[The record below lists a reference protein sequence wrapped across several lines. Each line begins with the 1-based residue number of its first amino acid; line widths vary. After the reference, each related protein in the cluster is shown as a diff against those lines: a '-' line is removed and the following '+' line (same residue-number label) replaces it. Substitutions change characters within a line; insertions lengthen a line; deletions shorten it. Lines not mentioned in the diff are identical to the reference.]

1 VHIRFFQTLSPLSPI
16 LTDFYSDHTNHYLL
30 ITQEPLLCCV
40 ILTISSRYHNLPGVG
55 GVSRGYLIHERLWH
69 HCQHI
74 ILRIVLGQEK
84 ISKAKTRKPGT
95 IEALLLLT
103 EWNPR
108 SLYFPPPNDGW
119 DSDLLFSA
127 VDKRDEVHHNTE
139 ESSRGRWLE
148 DVINPAKRSD
158 RMSWMLVGCALSLAQ
173 ELGIFDD
180 RDKDTNKDWSV
191 YPPGE
196 ERRVEQRHRLRRLL
210 YLYIEQLSS
219 RLGCESI
226 IPQSLSHKLSVVSP
240 STTSVYRSTDN
251 WLPFM
256 SAWIALTKL
265 VKSVSD
271 MLFHSPSFTNHLLH
285 SGRYINLIEHFQP
298 LLSTW
303 KVNHLDLSGRLL
315 FPTFIL
321 LSRTQGEA

>member
-1 VHIRFFQTLSPLSPI
+1 
-16 LTDFYSDHTNHYLL
+16 
-30 ITQEPLLCCV
+30 LCCV
-40 ILTISSRYHNLPGVG
+40 IIAISSRYHNLPGPG

-74 ILRIVLGQEK
+74 ILRVVLGQEK
-84 ISKAKTRKPGT
+84 KSKGKTRTPGT

-119 DSDLLFSA
+119 DSDLLLSSS
-127 VDKRDEVHHNTE
+127 DKRDELHHGTE
-139 ESSRGRWLE
+139 APSRGRWLE

-158 RMSWMLVGCALSLAQ
+158 QMSWMLAGCALSLAQ
-173 ELGIFDD
+173 ELGIFED
-180 RDKDTNKDWSV
+180 RDKDAYRDWSM

-196 ERRVEQRHRLRRLL
+196 ERRVEQRHRLRKLL

-226 IPQSLSHKLSVVSP
+226 MPQSLSHNLSVAP
-240 STTSVYRSTDN
+240 CSTVSVYRSTDN

-256 SAWIALTKL
+256 SAWIELTKL

-271 MLFHSPSFTNHLLH
+271 MLFHSPSFTNHLLQ
-285 SGRYINLIEHFQP
+285 SGRYITLIEHFQP
-298 LLSTW
+298 LLSAW
-303 KVNHLDLSGRLL
+303 KIKHLNASGTLL
-315 FPTFIL
+315 FPTFICP
-321 LSRTQGEA
+321 SKAHGTAREAQQN